1 MVNSNE
7 LKAEM
12 VRKGLTQKEVAERMG
27 ISSKTLSNKLRKCVF
42 GSNEIEQLM
51 SILEINDPVPIFFDQ
66 KVT

>member
-27 ISSKTLSNKLRKCVF
+27 ISSKTLSNKLRTCDF
-42 GSNEIEQLM
+42 GSN
-51 SILEINDPVPIFFDQ
+51 
-66 KVT
+66 